1 MSTCDLCNHA
11 GGIVLW
17 KNTLCRVI
25 LLENTPFKGFCRVVL
40 NEHVKE
46 MTDLDVTT
54 QQTLMQIV
62 FIVEKCLRDALQPE
76 KINLASLGNKT
87 PHIHWHIT
95 PRFRDDM
102 TFPDSIWSQALRS
115 QENQTL
121 PELERTQFTQRLAES
136 LAAFSD

>member
-1 MSTCDLCNHA
+1 MSTCDLCNHD

-17 KNTLCRVI
+17 KNALCRVV

-40 NEHVKE
+40 NAHIKE
-46 MTDLDVTT
+46 MTDLDMTT

-62 FIVEKCLRDALQPE
+62 FIVEKNLRDLLNPE

-95 PRFRDDM
+95 PRFREDM

-115 QENQTL
+115 QSRQTL
-121 PELERTQFTQRLAES
+121 SENEQSQLTKRLMVS
-136 LAAFSD
+136 LGAFQ